1 MRWLSST
8 ALRAFRAVVGLLAL
22 ILAAW
27 LIGRGGRNDAAV
39 RVSLLVF
46 GLFVI
51 AHLLL
56 DLLWAKLWASS
67 AKKQPTS
74 DANADPGKPAPSNQ
88 MTADENAEVTK
99 AFRET
104 TGVVISTSGVVLG
117 LVSAFSSQVTL
128 SLKVG
133 IISLVVA
140 ILVAIVLYLYILYP
154 LPEGVQPNVLVRYLL
169 TVSFFALAFGLLS
182 IAMSIVFK

>member
-8 ALRAFRAVVGLLAL
+8 ALRAFRAVVGVVALL
-22 ILAAW
+22 LAAW
-27 LIGRGGRNDAAV
+27 LFGRGEPGSAAV

-46 GLFVI
+46 GVFVI

-56 DLLWAKLWASS
+56 DLFWASLS
-67 AKKQPTS
+67 TGGAK
-74 DANADPGKPAPSNQ
+74 ADPDAPNPGGRAPA
-88 MTADENAEVTK
+88 ADTAEVTK

-117 LVSAFSSQVTL
+117 LVSALSSQITP

-133 IISLVVA
+133 VVALVVA

-154 LPEGVQPNVLVRYLL
+154 LPQGVQPNVLIRYLMN
-169 TVSFFALAFGLLS
+169 VAFFALAFGLLS
-182 IAMSIVFK
+182 IAMSIVFR